1 MLSVWAVPFTLCVL
15 WCCGLGVGGSWCG
28 KVVEVNGGAGVGWG
42 VVEGRLKCGRG
53 VEWGVW

>member
-1 MLSVWAVPFTLCVL
+1 MLGGL
-15 WCCGLGVGGSWCG
+15 WSGGGSWCG